1 MNEFGFFLKSK
12 IVTET
17 FKWRS
22 LPFRKIILIV
32 TWSIDACES
41 RLERGNPVGRV
52 GPTNQGIGGECFGRG
67 SANRKGWI
75 LDKVG
80 GKLVRICCSGIEEDS
95 KSVRFLIW
103 STLWMLLASLIG
115 QLVKDPHAMQETTV

>member
-1 MNEFGFFLKSK
+1 MNHVNEFGFFLKSK

-41 RLERGNPVGRV
+41 RLERGNPVGRGVPLTKGEV
-52 GPTNQGIGGECFGRG
+52 GNALAGAVQTEKDGF
-67 SANRKGWI
+67 WT
-75 LDKVG
+75 
-80 GKLVRICCSGIEEDS
+80 KLEGT
-95 KSVRFLIW
+95 W
-103 STLWMLLASLIG
+103 
-115 QLVKDPHAMQETTV
+115 